1 MGIDLPGI
9 HPPQIRKEQDVAIRP
24 FQIEVPQV
32 TLDDLRARLDNTRWT
47 DEVNG
52 AGWDYGTNLGYLREL
67 CQYWK
72 DDFDWRE
79 QEARLNELSHF
90 QADVDG
96 LGIHF
101 VHERGKGPDPT
112 PLLLTHGWP
121 DSFYPF
127 HKLIPMLTDPER
139 FGGDPEDSFDVIVPS
154 VPGYGFSDRPRERG
168 MGGRQTA
175 DPFAKLLRDVI
186 GYERFAAHG
195 GTSGV
200 V

>member
-1 MGIDLPGI
+1 
-9 HPPQIRKEQDVAIRP
+9 VAIRP
-24 FQIEVPQV
+24 FQIEVPQE
-32 TLDDLRARLDNTRWT
+32 TLDDLRASLDNTRWT

-101 VHERGKGPDPT
+101 VHERGKGPDLP

-121 DSFYPF
+121 DSFYRF

-175 DPFAKLLRDVI
+175 DLFAKLMRDVI

>member
-1 MGIDLPGI
+1 M
-9 HPPQIRKEQDVAIRP
+9 
-24 FQIEVPQV
+24 
-32 TLDDLRARLDNTRWT
+32 
-47 DEVNG
+47 
-52 AGWDYGTNLGYLREL
+52 
-67 CQYWK
+67 
-72 DDFDWRE
+72 
-79 QEARLNELSHF
+79 SHF

-101 VHERGKGPDPT
+101 VHERGKGPDPPT
-112 PLLLTHGWP
+112 LLLTHGWP
-121 DSFYPF
+121 DSFYRF

-175 DPFAKLLRDVI
+175 DLFAKLMRDVI